1 MEILALIKRINN
13 TNTFDFFKLSTCSI
27 DMVAYIKSFD
37 CTRCDICGRNTMR
50 NNVYLV
56 NDNSKILQVGQDCL
70 SNLTNPEMLEV
81 INKSTSQNDLLFNEF
96 LCRQGMYNHFDGKKV
111 LENLF
116 SLYSTRGFIKF
127 NSYEHFQGELYK
139 YEKDIKPFK
148 VETAISMLIDYL
160 KNTNN
165 EFLYK
170 LYQYLTTINRLGKD
184 SFRVLQYAFNIYN
197 KMVESNQKS
206 EQSQAK
212 YCQELYKGEV
222 FEVKSMEL
230 KSNKVITVAYK
241 TNAETYNY
249 IVITDTNKVLDIS
262 GTIALEPTDYIG
274 KKCIC
279 KNKVYVSKWVE
290 GDDKNLKSYNSR
302 NYGIVTLCNRLKLV

>member
-1 MEILALIKRINN
+1 M
-13 TNTFDFFKLSTCSI
+13 
-27 DMVAYIKSFD
+27 
-37 CTRCDICGRNTMR
+37 
-50 NNVYLV
+50 
-56 NDNSKILQVGQDCL
+56 
-70 SNLTNPEMLEV
+70 
-81 INKSTSQNDLLFNEF
+81 
-96 LCRQGMYNHFDGKKV
+96 
-111 LENLF
+111 ENLF
-116 SLYSTRGFIKF
+116 SLYSARGFIKF

-139 YEKDIKPFK
+139 YEKDIKPF
-148 VETAISMLIDYL
+148 EITTAISMLIDYL

-170 LYQYLTTINRLGKD
+170 LYQYLTTINCLGKD
-184 SFRVLQYAFNIYN
+184 SFRVLQYAFNTYN

-230 KSNKVITVAYK
+230 KSNKVITVAYR
-241 TNAETYNY
+241 TNVEKYNY
-249 IVITDTNKVLDIS
+249 IVITETNKVLDIS
-262 GTIALEPTDYIG
+262 GTTALDPADYIG

-279 KNKVYVSKWVE
+279 KNKAYVNKWVE

-302 NYGIVTLCNRLKLV
+302 TYGIVTLCNRLKLV